1 MFKNPPDRG
10 PATSADS
17 DIELSDQLPED
28 YLNLMERSMQDC
40 DGQTTGVDPA
50 ACHSVGEFLSI
61 VRDNHEEAAKQ
72 YRRNC
77 DTSGY
82 APESLLLLL
91 LLQLH
96 ARVLLLLPLQ
106 LLPLLL
112 PRPPRYYTNSLSG
125 TRHRAS
131 TSAACSSAGK
141 ASSGPTRTRSRASR
155 RRAATATRRAAT
167 TWRSCSWAGR

>member
-91 LLQLH
+91 LLQLLRPR
-96 ARVLLLLPLQ
+96 AAAAAVTTSTSTTATPA
-106 LLPLLL
+106 PLL
-112 PRPPRYYTNSLSG
+112 
-125 TRHRAS
+125 H
-131 TSAACSSAGK
+131 
-141 ASSGPTRTRSRASR
+141 
-155 RRAATATRRAAT
+155 
-167 TWRSCSWAGR
+167 